1 MLVANKRITLGG
13 KPYEAGE
20 RVDGSLLAPGKAEQ
34 LIAQRIL
41 RDADA
46 SSPKSC
52 LVLRDV
58 RINRRTFKR
67 GTKVNASRLDT
78 SKVAQLLDHRILGP
92 TT

>member
-13 KPYEAGE
+13 QPYEAGE
-20 RVDGSLLAPGKAEQ
+20 RVDESTLAPGKAEQ
-34 LIAQRIL
+34 LVAQRVL

-58 RINRRTFKR
+58 RINGRTFKR
-67 GTKVNASRLDT
+67 GTKVNASRLDPG
-78 SKVAQLLDHRILGP
+78 KVAQLLDHRILGP